1 MKKPVVTKFWSRA
14 FLRKVWSLTVIVSG
28 WKLVCVPRQ
37 PTCQPIP
44 NAFQNGMAQLRY
56 SLVPKL
62 PWRPRLVSL
71 VKAVT
76 PALAVKSRY
85 HRQP

>member
-1 MKKPVVTKFWSRA
+1 MLA
-14 FLRKVWSLTVIVSG
+14 G

-37 PTCQPIP
+37 PICQPTP
-44 NAFQNGMAQLRY
+44 KAFQNGIDQLRY

-62 PWRPRLVSL
+62 PLMPRSVAL
-71 VKAVT
+71 VKAVM